1 MSGIPMQRDQVLV
14 EITELLAN
22 HGFETSN
29 IYDRSCFDMVARR
42 ELILLLL
49 KVLIN
54 VDGFSNQQAQEI
66 KRLAKTFLASPL
78 IVGFKSKAEQLEE
91 DVVYERHGI
100 PVVAPETLR
109 NMVADDEY
117 PEILAD
123 RGGYYVNIDG
133 EILKE
138 VRERENFSMKD
149 LADIA
154 HVSRETIYKYEH
166 GMVRAYPETA
176 MLLESIFN
184 MKITLS
190 IDLFNFSETRSDPSN
205 SQKPR
210 SEPEKVKIPDLTN
223 EEPKELIKLGF
234 GVLPTHRTPFD
245 AISQANYKYFTEKE
259 NVLLTN
265 LEKNRSKQML
275 KKMAINVKDLS
286 DITQKE
292 AVFIMESKKMVECIE
307 GIPAVNTNEIGEM
320 KNCKEFIRL
329 IKERKN

>member
-1 MSGIPMQRDQVLV
+1 MSGVPMQRDQVLV
-14 EITELLAN
+14 EITELLTS

-29 IYDRSCFDMVARR
+29 IYDRSCFDMIARR

-66 KRLAKTFLASPL
+66 KRLARTFLASPL
-78 IVGFKSKAEQLEE
+78 IVGYKSKTEPLEE

-109 NMVADDEY
+109 NMVADEVY
-117 PEILAD
+117 PEVLAD

-133 EILKE
+133 EILKD
-138 VRERENFSMKD
+138 VRKKENLSLKD

-176 MLLESIFN
+176 MLLENILN
-184 MKITLS
+184 IKITLD
-190 IDLFNFSETRSDPSN
+190 INLFKIPEQETELNSETTL
-205 SQKPR
+205 
-210 SEPEKVKIPDLTN
+210 ETEKDNKKIP

-234 GVLPTHRTPFD
+234 GVLNTYKTPFD
-245 AISQANYKYFTEKE
+245 AITQVNNRKEKE
-259 NVLLTN
+259 NILLTN
-265 LEKNRSKQML
+265 LEKNRNKQVL

-286 DITQKE
+286 DITKKD
-292 AVFIMESKKMVECIE
+292 AVFIMEGKRVVECIE
-307 GIPAVNTNEIGEM
+307 GIPAVNTHEICEM
-320 KNCKEFIRL
+320 ENCREFIQL
-329 IKERKN
+329 LKERKN